1 MYISPSGLVDTAAV
15 HNTSN
20 IYRIRPARRPTK
32 VRIPAALPPLRN
44 APLLEAG
51 APVAVE
57 LEDEVPAPVA
67 AEPADVAAPVAAAPE
82 VLPAALVAPP
92 APPAP
97 AALDEAPAADEP
109 DEAVEAVNFA
119 AAWKAA
125 KVFRGVALIEN
136 TIPAAQWSAGLVC
149 AQKNHNGELALL
161 TVILHCGS
169 WVAPAAT
176 AWKPEST
183 PPDSFVHGAA
193 KLDCVTE

>member
-15 HNTSN
+15 HDTSN

-32 VRIPAALPPLRN
+32 VRTPAALPPLRS
-44 APLLEAG
+44 APLEEAG
-51 APVAVE
+51 APAEVE
-57 LEDEVPAPVA
+57 PETEAPAPVA
-67 AEPADVAAPVAAAPE
+67 AEPADVDAPVAPAAPA
-82 VLPAALVAPP
+82 VLPVTPVAPV
-92 APPAP
+92 AP
-97 AALDEAPAADEP
+97 AALDAAPDTADEA

-119 AAWKAA
+119 AAWKAS